1 MRRAWRG
8 SYREHRIDVDF
19 LNAPVATTFRLS
31 LEDDKDRYYHPL
43 LNSLHAEREVLE
55 KDADDSLVIWRVGIG
70 IVDNPDQWEFI
81 SDLASVVRHGKALQ
95 ITAVIPV
102 FGAMSTLMCD
112 RAADL
117 DKKFHYYNVEVHL
130 SDAEGCYLY
139 LGLTFPDDGSFRVEP
154 L

>member
-81 SDLASVVRHGKALQ
+81 SDLAVVVRHRKALQ
-95 ITAVIPV
+95 ITADIPV
-102 FGAMSTLMCD
+102 FGVTSTLTCD
-112 RAADL
+112 RAANL
-117 DKKFHYYNVEVHL
+117 DKEFYYCNLEVAMSDVEMCNVYLAL
-130 SDAEGCYLY
+130 SV
-139 LGLTFPDDGSFRVEP
+139 PDDDSFSVKP

>member
-1 MRRAWRG
+1 MRRMRKG
-8 SYREHRIDVDF
+8 LYREQGIDLDF
-19 LNAPVATTFRLS
+19 SNATIEANFRLS
-31 LEDDKDRYYHPL
+31 LSDGEVRHYHPSL
-43 LNSLHAEREVLE
+43 DSLHAEREIFETDEDTKL
-55 KDADDSLVIWRVGIG
+55 AIWRVGIG